1 MATKMKS
8 TLLTMSLVL
17 LLIASVSSALL
28 AYVYKLTKEPI
39 ELANKKK
46 KIEALS
52 QVLPEFDNSPIDESF
67 KIAAGEN
74 EDSLVCYP
82 GTKNGQVVG
91 IAIESYTDKGFSG
104 HFTVMIGFE
113 PDGTIYNTM
122 MLEHHETPGL
132 GDKADKEKSDWSNQF
147 NGKNPA
153 EGYKLQVTKDG
164 GDVDAITAATIT
176 SRAYTDAVERAYN
189 AFISQIKDTL
199 NN

>member
-1 MATKMKS
+1 MASKMKS

-17 LLIASVSSALL
+17 LTIAVVSSGLL
-28 AYVYKLTKEPI
+28 AYVYKLTKDPI
-39 ELANKKK
+39 EKANKQK

-67 KIAAGEN
+67 KVAAGEN

-82 GTKNGQVVG
+82 GKKDGKIVG
-91 IAIESYTDKGFSG
+91 VAIESYTDKGFSG
-104 HFTVMIGFE
+104 HFTVMVGLE

-122 MLEHHETPGL
+122 MLEHQETPGL
-132 GDKADKEKSDWSNQF
+132 GDKADKEKSNWSDQF

-153 EGYKLQVTKDG
+153 DGYKLLVTKDG

-176 SRAYTDAVERAYN
+176 SRAYTDAVQRAYT
-189 AFISQIKDTL
+189 AFMNNIKDNL